1 MNVLPDTPI
10 RSLSVNNRKARAMTD
25 FKGKPHEN
33 LGRMSLAT
41 DGKYLYFT
49 WVEDFGNIWVMDVGV
64 KNGDWLIY

>member
-25 FKGKPHEN
+25 FKGKPHGN

-49 WVEDFGNIWVMDVGV
+49 WVEDFGNIWVMDVA
-64 KNGDWLIY
+64 WE

>member
-49 WVEDFGNIWVMDVGV
+49 WVEDFGNIWVMDVA
-64 KNGDWLIY
+64 WE